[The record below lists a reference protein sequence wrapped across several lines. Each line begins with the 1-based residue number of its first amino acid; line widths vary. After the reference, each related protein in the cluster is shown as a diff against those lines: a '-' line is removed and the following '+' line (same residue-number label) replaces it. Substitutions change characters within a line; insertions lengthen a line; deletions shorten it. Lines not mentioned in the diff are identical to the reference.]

1 MNLVNKI
8 NKQAKYCLQN
18 YKHFSCEMCPVRLL
32 AIFLKKGDP
41 AKIRSCMYFITDK
54 KISHYFKDTYDYF
67 KDTYDC
73 YKAIKSSLTLSK
85 AISANKI

>member
-32 AIFLKKGDP
+32 AVSLTNKDP
-41 AKIRSCMYFITDK
+41 ADIRTCMYFITDK
-54 KISHYFKDTYDYF
+54 IFSPYF

-73 YKAIKSSLTLSK
+73 YKAIINSLTLAK

>member
-1 MNLVNKI
+1 MILINKI

-32 AIFLKKGDP
+32 AVFLTNKDP
-41 AKIRSCMYFITDK
+41 ADIRTCMYFITDK
-54 KISHYFKDTYDYF
+54 KFSSYFKN
-67 KDTYDC
+67 TYDC

>member
-1 MNLVNKI
+1 MILINKI

-32 AIFLKKGDP
+32 AVSLKKEDP
-41 AKIRSCMYFITDK
+41 AKIRTCMYFITDK
-54 KISHYFKDTYDYF
+54 KISHYF

-85 AISANKI
+85 EISANKI

>member
-1 MNLVNKI
+1 MILVNKI

-18 YKHFSCEMCPVRLL
+18 YKHFSCEMCSVRLL
-32 AIFLKKGDP
+32 AVSLTKKDP
-41 AKIRSCMYFITDK
+41 ADIRTCMYFITYENF
-54 KISHYFKDTYDYF
+54 SPYFKN
-67 KDTYDC
+67 TYDC

>member
-1 MNLVNKI
+1 MILINKI

-32 AIFLKKGDP
+32 AVFLTNKDP
-41 AKIRSCMYFITDK
+41 ADIRTCMYFITDK
-54 KISHYFKDTYDYF
+54 KFSSYFKN
-67 KDTYDC
+67 TYDC
-73 YKAIKSSLTLSK
+73 YKAIKNSLTLSK

>member
-8 NKQAKYCLQN
+8 NKQTKYCLQN

-32 AIFLKKGDP
+32 AVSLTNKDP
-41 AKIRSCMYFITDK
+41 AKIRTCMYFIADK
-54 KISHYFKDTYDYF
+54 NFSPYF

-73 YKAIKSSLTLSK
+73 YKAIKSSLTLAK

>member
-8 NKQAKYCLQN
+8 NKQTKYCLQN

-32 AIFLKKGDP
+32 AVSLKKDDP
-41 AKIRSCMYFITDK
+41 AKIRTCMYFITDK
-54 KISHYFKDTYDYF
+54 KISHYFKDA
-67 KDTYDC
+67 YDC
-73 YKAIKSSLTLSK
+73 YKAIISSLTLAK

>member
-1 MNLVNKI
+1 MILVNKI

-32 AIFLKKGDP
+32 AVSLTNKDP
-41 AKIRSCMYFITDK
+41 AEIRTCMYFITDK
-54 KISHYFKDTYDYF
+54 KFSSYFKNI
-67 KDTYDC
+67 YDC
-73 YKAIKSSLTLSK
+73 YKAIKSSLTLAK

>member
-8 NKQAKYCLQN
+8 NKQTKYCLQN

-32 AIFLKKGDP
+32 AVSLKKDDP
-41 AKIRSCMYFITDK
+41 AKIRTCMYFITDK
-54 KISHYFKDTYDYF
+54 KISHYFKDTYD
-67 KDTYDC
+67 C
-73 YKAIKSSLTLSK
+73 YKAIKNSLTLSK

>member
-1 MNLVNKI
+1 MILINKI

-32 AIFLKKGDP
+32 AVYLTNKDP
-41 AKIRSCMYFITDK
+41 ADIRTCMYFITDK
-54 KISHYFKDTYDYF
+54 KFSSYFKN
-67 KDTYDC
+67 TYDC

>member
-8 NKQAKYCLQN
+8 NKQTKYCLQN

-32 AIFLKKGDP
+32 AVSLTNKDP
-41 AKIRSCMYFITDK
+41 AKIRTCMYFTTDK
-54 KISHYFKDTYDYF
+54 NFSPYF

-73 YKAIKSSLTLSK
+73 YKAIKSSLTLAK